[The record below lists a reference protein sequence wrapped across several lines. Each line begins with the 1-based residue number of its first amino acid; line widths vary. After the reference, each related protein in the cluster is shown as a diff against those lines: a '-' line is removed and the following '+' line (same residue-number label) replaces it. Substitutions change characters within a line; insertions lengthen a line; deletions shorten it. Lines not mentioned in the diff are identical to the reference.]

1 MHYQAVIKETARDY
15 RQRFQQRRGD
25 RQMLEEK
32 IEKKKK
38 MMAGIKKKNL
48 PIVSGKINYLM

>member
-1 MHYQAVIKETARDY
+1 
-15 RQRFQQRRGD
+15 
-25 RQMLEEK
+25 MLEEK